1 MTPTPEEQ
9 LHRAWLDELLH
20 AWHGFNKR
28 HLGGVLR
35 PPVLHIDR
43 AATRLGHWQRETRI
57 LSLSH
62 EHLLRH
68 GWDDVLDTLKHEM
81 AHQYVD
87 EVLGGD
93 ERPHGPRFA
102 GACAMLE
109 IRADA
114 SGTPAAAAG
123 DDPAAKILRRIQ
135 KLLALATSAN
145 RNEAEAA
152 MAAAN
157 TLLLRYNLELPKDGP
172 RPGYEARR
180 LGDSAAAIPLD
191 WKLVSAILGEFF
203 FVECIWV
210 TTYNA
215 PLDRHER
222 RLEVMGSPENLEM
235 AAYVHDF
242 LHAAARR
249 LWDEARK
256 GLSLA
261 PGKRRE
267 FIAGVLMGFRDKLR
281 SERDQNEQQG
291 LVWLGDVDLERY
303 VHRRH
308 PSVRSMGGGAVRHG
322 RAHAAGRAAGEGLTL
337 HRPIH
342 DQASRG
348 LALPPGRKG

>member
-1 MTPTPEEQ
+1 MPRTPEET
-9 LHRAWLDELLH
+9 LHRAWLAELLRS
-20 AWHGFNKR
+20 WHEFNKQ

-35 PPVLHIDR
+35 PPSLQIDR
-43 AATRLGHWQRETRI
+43 STARLGHWQRETRT

-62 EHLLRH
+62 EHLIGHR
-68 GWDDVLDTLKHEM
+68 WDDVLGTLKHEM

-93 ERPHGPRFA
+93 ERPHGPHFVR
-102 GACAMLE
+102 ACALLE
-109 IRADA
+109 IPPDA
-114 SGTPAAAAG
+114 TGNPSAG
-123 DDPAAKILRRIQ
+123 DDAAARILRRVQ

-145 RNEAEAA
+145 RHEAEAA

-215 PLDRHER
+215 RVDRHER
-222 RLEVMGSPENLEM
+222 ILEVMGSPENLEM

-242 LHAAARR
+242 LHAACRR
-249 LWDEARK
+249 LWDQAREE
-256 GLSLA
+256 LSLP
-261 PGKRRE
+261 PGRRRE
-267 FIAGVLMGFRDKLR
+267 FVAGVLMGFRDKLR
-281 SERDQNEQQG
+281 SERQHNEEQG
-291 LVWLGDVDLERY
+291 LVWLGDADLDRY
-303 VHRRH
+303 VRRRH
-308 PSVRSMGGGAVRHG
+308 PNIRSMSGAAVRHG

-337 HRPIH
+337 HRPVH
-342 DQASRG
+342 DHQSRG
-348 LALPPGRKG
+348 LSLPPGRKS

>member
-1 MTPTPEEQ
+1 MPRTPEER
-9 LHRAWLDELLH
+9 LHGAWLAELLRS
-20 AWHGFNKR
+20 WHDFNKR
-28 HLGGVLR
+28 HLGGLLR
-35 PPVLHIDR
+35 PPALQIDR
-43 AATRLGHWQRETRI
+43 SGARLGHWQRETRT

-62 EHLLRH
+62 EHLIRH
-68 GWDDVLDTLKHEM
+68 RWDDVLETLKHEM

-87 EVLGGD
+87 EVMGGD

-102 GACAMLE
+102 SACTLLE
-109 IRADA
+109 IRPDA
-114 SGTPAAAAG
+114 SGTPSAG
-123 DDPAAKILRRIQ
+123 DDPAAKILRRVQ

-145 RNEAEAA
+145 RHEAEAA

-157 TLLLRYNLELPKDGP
+157 TLLLRYNLELPQDAP

-215 PLDRHER
+215 PQDRHER

-242 LHAAARR
+242 LHAACRR
-249 LWDEARK
+249 LWDEARAA
-256 GLSLA
+256 LA
-261 PGKRRE
+261 LPPARRRE

-281 SERDQNEQQG
+281 SERARNEEQG
-291 LVWLGDVDLERY
+291 LVWLGDVDLDNY
-303 VHRRH
+303 VRRRH
-308 PSVRSMGGGAVRHG
+308 PSVRSMSGAAVRHG
-322 RAHAAGRAAGEGLTL
+322 HAHAAGRAAGEGLTL
-337 HRPIH
+337 HRPVH
-342 DQASRG
+342 DQQSRG

>member
-1 MTPTPEEQ
+1 MPRTPEEQ
-9 LHRAWLDELLH
+9 LHGAWLAELLRS
-20 AWHGFNKR
+20 WHDFNKR
-28 HLGGVLR
+28 HLGGLLR
-35 PPVLHIDR
+35 PPALQIDR
-43 AATRLGHWQRETRI
+43 SGARLGHWQRETRT

-62 EHLLRH
+62 EHLIRH
-68 GWDDVLDTLKHEM
+68 RWDDVLETLKHEM

-87 EVLGGD
+87 EVMGGD

-102 GACAMLE
+102 SACTLLE
-109 IRADA
+109 IRPDA
-114 SGTPAAAAG
+114 SGTPSAG
-123 DDPAAKILRRIQ
+123 DDPAAKILRRVQ

-145 RNEAEAA
+145 RHEAEAA

-157 TLLLRYNLELPKDGP
+157 TLLLRYNLELPPDAP

-215 PLDRHER
+215 PQDRHER

-242 LHAAARR
+242 LHGSCRR
-249 LWDEARK
+249 LWDEARAA
-256 GLSLA
+256 LA
-261 PGKRRE
+261 LPPARRRE

-281 SERDQNEQQG
+281 SERARNEEQG
-291 LVWLGDVDLERY
+291 LVWLGDVDLDNY
-303 VHRRH
+303 VRRRH
-308 PSVRSMGGGAVRHG
+308 PSVRSMGGAAVRHG

-337 HRPIH
+337 HRPVH
-342 DQASRG
+342 DQQSRG

>member
-1 MTPTPEEQ
+1 MTPTPEER
-9 LHRAWLDELLH
+9 LHRAWLDELLN

-28 HLGGVLR
+28 HLGGALR
-35 PPVLHIDR
+35 PPTLQIDR
-43 AATRLGHWQRETRI
+43 SAARLGHWQRETRT

-68 GWDDVLDTLKHEM
+68 RWDDVLDTLKHEM

-102 GACAMLE
+102 GACVLLE

-114 SGTPAAAAG
+114 SGTPSAG
-123 DDPAAKILRRIQ
+123 DDPAAKILRRVQ

-145 RNEAEAA
+145 RHEAEAA

-157 TLLLRYNLELPKDGP
+157 TLLLRYNLELPQDAP

-203 FVECIWV
+203 FVESIWV

-222 RLEVMGSPENLEM
+222 RLEIMGSPENLEM
-235 AAYVHDF
+235 AAFVHDF

-249 LWDEARK
+249 LWDEARA

-281 SERDQNEQQG
+281 SERDRNEAEG
-291 LVWLGDVDLERY
+291 LVWLGDVDLDRY
-303 VHRRH
+303 VPRRH

-337 HRPIH
+337 HRPVH
-342 DQASRG
+342 DHASRG
-348 LALPPGRKG
+348 HALPPGRKGG